1 MAAGA
6 DGWTAGTMLLSWVVA
21 GLPVQVAVSQ
31 GLKRALFT
39 GPARGRFSPRLYFGV
54 VLWQIMFPK
63 NDPSLP
69 LTHTHT
75 HAHTHT
81 HTHTPRAH
89 LT

>member
-6 DGWTAGTMLLSWVVA
+6 DGWTAGTMLLSWVLA
-21 GLPVQVAVSQ
+21 GLPVQVAVLQ

-39 GPARGRFSPRLYFGV
+39 GPARDRFSPCLYSGV

-69 LTHTHT
+69 PT
-75 HAHTHT
+75 HTHT
-81 HTHTPRAH
+81 HTHTHTRTPRAH